1 MPDGERFLGR
11 QVWGR
16 IDGLGPWKCLGG
28 VVGDGGGGTYR
39 ELKPEAWG
47 EVRLLGTIWV
57 LPRVMRFMHIGR
69 PVRKSLQ
76 SQIR

>member
-28 VVGDGGGGTYR
+28 VVGDVGWGDIQEAEAGGLGRGQTAGDHLGAAQSHEVYAHR
-39 ELKPEAWG
+39 E
-47 EVRLLGTIWV
+47 T
-57 LPRVMRFMHIGR
+57 
-69 PVRKSLQ
+69 S
-76 SQIR
+76 